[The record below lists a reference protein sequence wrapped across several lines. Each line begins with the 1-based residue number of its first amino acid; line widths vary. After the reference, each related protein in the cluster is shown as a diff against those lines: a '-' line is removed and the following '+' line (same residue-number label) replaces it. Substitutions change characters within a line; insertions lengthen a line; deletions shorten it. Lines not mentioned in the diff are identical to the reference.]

1 MATQV
6 TPESI
11 KQFFEQAAQAYG
23 DAWKSQAS
31 YYDGLV
37 RRNTQALTEIAD
49 ARIASYREMSEA
61 KTFNQAFEANLAFEE
76 KVREDLSRLQEKNSA
91 SWQHLV
97 DELTAIYTPSNKA
110 VKPKAKAAK
119 AKTPK
124 AKTAKA
130 PASKATKT
138 AKAA

>member
-1 MATQV
+1 MTTQV

-11 KQFFEQAAQAYG
+11 KQFFEQAAKAYG
-23 DAWKSQAS
+23 DAWKSQAE

-37 RRNTQALTEIAD
+37 RRNTNVLTEIAD

-76 KVREDLSRLQEKNSA
+76 KVREDLTRLQEKNTE

-97 DELTAIYTPSNKA
+97 DELKAIYTPAEKA
-110 VKPKAKAAK
+110 AKPKAAPKTKAPKAKAA
-119 AKTPK
+119 
-124 AKTAKA
+124 
-130 PASKATKT
+130 ASKTTKT